1 MVKIVTDHNS
11 LEVRKITRFI
21 TKTKVLKTPETC
33 GIDELKYNKKGI
45 IKNYIIIKNIKRN

>member
-11 LEVRKITRFI
+11 LEVRINTRYI